1 MSEYDIKAS
10 LDDLETIG
18 TELVNISESI
28 LEPMAVLDMVLNQRK
43 DEIWYGGAASEYWE
57 IIKNQRDMMSTSRDK
72 IKNLAEMIGI
82 YRTELIENEK
92 DISTSLQKL
101 KN

>member
-10 LDDLETIG
+10 LDDLEAIG
-18 TELVNISESI
+18 TELVSISDLI
-28 LEPMAVLDMVLNQRK
+28 LEPIEVLNMVLSQRK
-43 DEIWYGGAASEYWE
+43 DEIWYGGAATEYWE
-57 IIKNQRDMMSTSRDK
+57 IIKNQRDMMKTSREK

-92 DISTSLQKL
+92 DISASLQKL
-101 KN
+101 K